1 MKKIFILPLLFL
13 CSQLAFSQGGSFIMS
28 YPISFPVGDL
38 HSYTSATSFRGF
50 SMEFNKHQR
59 SDLDV
64 GIEVTWNVFY
74 QREAEKVY
82 TDGSASISGV
92 QYRYTN
98 AVPLLAQVKWYKEAG
113 NGKTFPYVGLGLGTL
128 YVNRSTDFGLYRIT
142 NENWQ
147 FCIRPELGLTIR
159 MQPGIAAMIGAKYY
173 AAFGNSNLDGQSYLS
188 ANVGLIFSSG
198 W

>member
-1 MKKIFILPLLFL
+1 MKNILILILLFL
-13 CSQLAFSQGGSFIMS
+13 CNQLAFSQGGSFTMS
-28 YPISFPVGDL
+28 YPVSFPVGDL
-38 HSYTSATSFRGF
+38 HDYTSATSWRGF
-50 SMEFNKHQR
+50 SLEFNKHQR

-64 GIEVTWNVFY
+64 GIEVSWHVFY

-82 TDGSASISGV
+82 TDGTASISGI

-98 AVPLLAQVKWYKEAG
+98 AVPLLAQVKWYKAKG
-113 NGKTFPYVGLGLGTL
+113 DSQTVPYIGLGLGTL

-142 NENWQ
+142 NETWQ

-173 AAFGNSNLDGQSYLS
+173 AAFGTSDLSGQSYLS